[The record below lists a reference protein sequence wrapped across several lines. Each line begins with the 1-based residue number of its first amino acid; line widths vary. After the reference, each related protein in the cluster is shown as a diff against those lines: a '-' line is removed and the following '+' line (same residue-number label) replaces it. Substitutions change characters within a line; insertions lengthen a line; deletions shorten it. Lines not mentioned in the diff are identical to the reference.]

1 MKAEITLLRDNWVEL
16 IKENSIQFYQKLI
29 WRDFPGSPVVKIS
42 PFSTEGTRSIPGRG
56 ANHMPWSQKTKHK
69 TETIL

>member
-29 WRDFPGSPVVKIS
+29 WGDFPGSPVVKIS
-42 PFSTEGTRSIPGRG
+42 PFNTEGTRSTPGRG
-56 ANHMPWSQKTKHK
+56 ANHMPWSQKPKDK